1 MTPEEL
7 FFHIESVGL
16 ERRRFALWLG
26 LFGQQR
32 GFEVFQK
39 IACRLGIAREG
50 PAKNRVSGTR

>member
-1 MTPEEL
+1 
-7 FFHIESVGL
+7 VGL